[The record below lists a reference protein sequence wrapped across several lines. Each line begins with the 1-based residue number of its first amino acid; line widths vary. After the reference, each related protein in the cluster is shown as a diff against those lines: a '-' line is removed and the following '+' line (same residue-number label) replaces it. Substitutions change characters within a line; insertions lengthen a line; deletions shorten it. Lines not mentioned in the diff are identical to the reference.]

1 MRQYQVV
8 GALLGVLVV
17 GCATQ
22 RRADKVMAEADSAV
36 KANHLDATRFAPQA
50 FEGVG
55 ESYGAARKAY
65 AAKEWGAAIKAG
77 EETMAKVRELPSAI
91 AEGRSQATAQ
101 WPARR
106 DSTRA
111 MLNLLASR
119 LAAWSQSGK
128 YPDSLSAGTV
138 KDMQLT
144 VDTLDTGLDNAQ
156 QAFAS
161 GDVGGAVHALDRV
174 RQRLAGLL
182 RASGVAPPNPHG
194 G

>member
-1 MRQYQVV
+1 V
-8 GALLGVLVV
+8 
-17 GCATQ
+17 
-22 RRADKVMAEADSAV
+22 
-36 KANHLDATRFAPQA
+36 
-50 FEGVG
+50 
-55 ESYGAARKAY
+55 
-65 AAKEWGAAIKAG
+65 AIKAG
-77 EETMAKVRELPSAI
+77 EEALAKVRELPPAV
-91 AEGRSQATAQ
+91 AEGRRRVTAQ

-111 MLNLLASR
+111 MLDLLAGR
-119 LAAWSQSGK
+119 LAEWSRSGHS
-128 YPDSLSAGTV
+128 PDDLSAGKV

-156 QAFAS
+156 QAFAG